1 MSRAVPV
8 SPLNPSEPRPRYVR
22 TGRLALPAGATLP
35 PAAES
40 GPRLSPLE
48 RRASRTK
55 SDRPPASWLRV
66 EEAAQI
72 LGVAVITFRR
82 AIDRH
87 ARRDADGRIFSEF
100 DGVRARKLGRQW
112 RVLLDPCWSVDGSP
126 A

>member
-1 MSRAVPV
+1 MPRAVPIP
-8 SPLNPSEPRPRYVR
+8 PLNPSPRPSPDTRR
-22 TGRLALPAGATLP
+22 RAIALPPGASLP

-48 RRASRTK
+48 HRSAGAEA
-55 SDRPPASWLRV
+55 DRPSASSLRL

-72 LGVAVITFRR
+72 LGVAVVTFRR

-87 ARRDADGRIFSEF
+87 ARRDADGRIFFEF
-100 DGVRARKLGRQW
+100 DGVRARKLGRLW
-112 RVLLDPCWSVDGSP
+112 RVLLDPCWSIERAP

>member
-1 MSRAVPV
+1 MSRAAPV
-8 SPLNPSEPRPRYVR
+8 TPLNPSEPRPRYVR

-82 AIDRH
+82 AIDRP
-87 ARRDADGRIFSEF
+87 ARRDGAGRIFSEF